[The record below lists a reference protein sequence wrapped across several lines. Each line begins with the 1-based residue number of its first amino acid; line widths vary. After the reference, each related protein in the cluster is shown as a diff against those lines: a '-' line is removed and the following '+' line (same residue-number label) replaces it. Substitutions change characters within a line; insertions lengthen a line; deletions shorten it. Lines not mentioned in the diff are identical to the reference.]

1 MTGYAFA
8 TALAAP
14 VEDGIM
20 LAEAARHAR
29 QSLPFIELSTTI
41 CEAVAAWTVVMRP
54 CLIPNFSLMTFTSG
68 ARPLVVHEA
77 QETTFISVLYSSAL
91 TPTTMVGVSASLAG
105 AEIITFFAPPS
116 TCFMQPSVVV
126 KAPVDSQTYS
136 TPVLLQG
143 ISVGSRVAER
153 VIGRPLTLRPLS
165 ISSTV
170 PSNRPWTVSCSSKYF
185 MYSGDIGELM
195 CLRTKSSRSIAMRA
209 TWRPMRPKP
218 LMPSLIGASGLVD
231 LATAEPL
238 CCADC
243 HGNDHLLDLLLGIAA
258 PGPRNADAGTPRAT
272 GGDLAAPA
280 KFEVGMAI
288 RLSAALVS
296 LSARGKTDKAT
307 TPPTRRPTPA
317 LIAMPA
323 LKLNCVPLAR

>member
-1 MTGYAFA
+1 MIGYALA

-14 VEDGIM
+14 VDDGMM
-20 LAEAARHAR
+20 LAEAARPAR
-29 QSLPFIELSTTI
+29 QSPFIEPSTVS
-41 CEAVAAWTVVMRP
+41 CDAVAAWTVVIRP
-54 CLIPNFSLMTFTSG
+54 CLMPNFSLTTFTSG

-77 QETTFISVLYSSAL
+77 HETTDIEVSYSSSF

-105 AEIITFFAPPS
+105 AEMITFFAPPS

-126 KAPVDSQTYS
+126 NAPVDSQTYS
-136 TPVLLQG
+136 TPALVQG

-153 VIGRPLTLRPLS
+153 VTGSPLILRPFS

-218 LMPSLIGASGLVD
+218 LMPSLIGASGFVD
-231 LATAEPL
+231 LTATDPRMDWAGRP
-238 CCADC
+238 
-243 HGNDHLLDLLLGIAA
+243 NRLDLWAVTEREAGKAA
-258 PGPRNADAGTPRAT
+258 RLMASWGARGEKTRTPTKKPAPRLNAT
-272 GGDLAAPA
+272 G
-280 KFEVGMAI
+280 
-288 RLSAALVS
+288 
-296 LSARGKTDKAT
+296 
-307 TPPTRRPTPA
+307 
-317 LIAMPA
+317 
-323 LKLNCVPLAR
+323 N